1 MIGDKIHIK
10 EEYLHNARKIMDL
23 LEFDI
28 RSVPAFV
35 ITIGGESG
43 SGKSVTA
50 SCLKMVLDEANIPT
64 LILHQDDYFH
74 LPPKTN
80 HRQRQKDVSHVGQSE
95 VNLNLLQ
102 EHVNSF
108 LQQAPEIKK
117 PIVDYSANEILEET
131 VSFQSIQCIIVEGT
145 YVLEL
150 QNSAFKIFIERTYI
164 DTLEKR
170 KLRARDIMDDFGEKV
185 LEIEHHI
192 IREMRVHADLYI
204 QKDYSIRLK
213 NK

>member
-10 EEYLHNARKIMDL
+10 EEYLHNARKIKDL
-23 LEFDI
+23 LESQI
-28 RSVPAFV
+28 RSVPMFV

-64 LILHQDDYFH
+64 LILHQDDYFF
-74 LPPKTN
+74 LPPYTN
-80 HRQRQKDVSHVGQSE
+80 HKQRLLDITHVGKSE
-95 VNLNLLQ
+95 VNFNLLQ
-102 EHVNSF
+102 EHVNLF

-117 PIVDYSANEILEET
+117 PIVDYQANEIHKET
-131 VSFQSIQCIIVEGT
+131 VSFENIQCLIIEGT
-145 YVLEL
+145 YVLDL

-192 IREMRVHADLYI
+192 IREMSVYADLYI

>member
-10 EEYLHNARKIMDL
+10 EEYLYNARKIKNL
-23 LEFDI
+23 LESQI
-28 RSVPAFV
+28 RSNPVFV

-50 SCLKMVLDEANIPT
+50 SCLKLVLDEANIPT

-80 HRQRQKDVSHVGQSE
+80 HSQRQKDISHVGQSE

-102 EHVNSF
+102 DHVNLF
-108 LQQAPEIKK
+108 LQQAPEINK
-117 PIVDYSANEILEET
+117 PIVDYQANEIHKET
-131 VSFQSIQCIIVEGT
+131 VSFENIQCLIIEGT
-145 YVLEL
+145 YVLDL

-192 IREMRVHADLYI
+192 IREMSVHADLYI